1 MKGDLGP
8 VTGTWPP
15 EDQQFE
21 KPPEIPAHEGFDK
34 AFEQAIAQAADKW
47 HPKGSGRK
55 TEQWASVE
63 LWARVDIW
71 NPGGIGQYSVKLNPE
86 SGPPS

>member
-1 MKGDLGP
+1 MNEEPGP

-15 EDQQFE
+15 ADQQLE
-21 KPPEIPAHEGFDK
+21 RPPEIPAHEGFDK
-34 AFEQAIAQAADKW
+34 AWEQAIARAAEKW
-47 HPKGSGRK
+47 HTKGGPK

-63 LWARVDIW
+63 FFVRVDIW
-71 NPGGIGQYSVKLNPE
+71 NPGGIGQYSVKLSPE